1 MTRDLSPGVSRAI
14 VITIALATAAVIV
27 AACATTRQS
36 RGTGD
41 ATGFLGDYS
50 NLRKGSKDEP
60 QLIFIRPDVD
70 WARYEMIHIE
80 SVTLWR
86 NEKTDDVPEEEQQI
100 LTDFLFHALHEQL
113 TQDYEIVDEPGP
125 NVLQLRAAITEA
137 KGSKAVMN
145 TITSV
150 IPQLRLLTTIVGM
163 SAGTSVLV
171 GKAGLEGEITDSMTG
186 ERLMAALDQR
196 QGTKA
201 VRGGVKTW
209 SDVKLASEFWA
220 ERLRKRLAT
229 LSGRTIDE

>member
-1 MTRDLSPGVSRAI
+1 MTRDLSPRISRAV
-14 VITIALATAAVIV
+14 VIAIALGTAAVIA

-36 RGTGD
+36 RGTGE
-41 ATGFLGDYS
+41 ASGFLGDYS
-50 NLRKGSKDEP
+50 DLRKGEKDEP
-60 QLIFIRPDVD
+60 QLIYIRPDVD
-70 WARYEMIHIE
+70 WARYQSMYIE

-86 NEKTDDVPEEEQQI
+86 NEKTDDVPEEEQQL
-100 LTDFLFHALHEQL
+100 LTDFLFHALHQQL
-113 TQDYEIVDEPGP
+113 SEDYEIVDRPGP
-125 NVLQLRAAITEA
+125 DVLKLRAAMTEA
-137 KGSKAVMN
+137 KGSRAVMN

-171 GKAGLEGEITDSMTG
+171 GKAGIEGEITDSMTG
-186 ERLMAALDQR
+186 QRLMAGLDQR

-220 ERLRKRLAT
+220 ERLRKRLAK

>member
-14 VITIALATAAVIV
+14 VIAIALTAAAVIV

-41 ATGFLGDYS
+41 ASGFLGDYS
-50 NLRKGSKDEP
+50 DLRKGSKDEP

-70 WARYEMIHIE
+70 WARYEMVHIE

-100 LTDFLFHALHEQL
+100 LTDYLFHALHEQL

-150 IPQLRLLTTIVGM
+150 VPQLRLLTTIVGM

-209 SDVKLASEFWA
+209 SDVKLVSEFWA